1 MTCLCTFPRLIRLF
15 YLRHCKYIL
24 NLRLAR
30 GKRELKAAVLENLSD
45 FSVVDKVEL
54 VHRTDD
60 FSLIENSVN
69 DRKPIDILNQDA

>member
-1 MTCLCTFPRLIRLF
+1 M
-15 YLRHCKYIL
+15 
-24 NLRLAR
+24 
-30 GKRELKAAVLENLSD
+30 KAAVLENLSD